1 MKGLVR
7 VLFFLLLQI
16 NFFMGNL
23 FAQSD
28 SLLDEFKKTPK
39 TASNILKLIDLSYN
53 LTDYNVDS
61 ALDCAEQI
69 MQISSL
75 SSNYELRCKILINI
89 GAISKLS
96 GKYKEANKY
105 LFQALRIAEKNNLI
119 SSKIISL
126 YQIGDLNRC
135 IGLLDQSLYY
145 LYLSKNIALENNH
158 AQHYPGLYDRISSTF
173 YQLTE
178 HNYPAFKLTKI
189 PFQNEFSLEKG
200 TIDDFIKLSKIY
212 ADSALLISNLNNDNR
227 TKLSSLN
234 ILGAYYRHQKNY
246 HKAIDYFNKAI
257 ELATQTNFRKDL
269 PNYYINIARTYYIQK
284 QYKKAIEFGLK
295 AYQTADDL
303 NILVYKSTS
312 SDILRLSYIEIK
324 DYKNALQFQEIEA
337 GTREEM
343 NSQQNWSKI
352 TELDKKYQTERKQK
366 EIEYQ
371 KKLLDLNKADL
382 FRKNIIIAIM
392 LIVCILIVTGI
403 YYIKKQNKALVRQK
417 EEIHN
422 QNQVLHAQKE
432 QIKNQYTQLENLNRF
447 KETLVHTF
455 VHDLKNPLSQ
465 IMYNSSNQTTMLSAR
480 KMMRLITNMLDIEKY
495 ECTQL
500 NLNTDV
506 FSLRKLILQI
516 KEEQGLSINE
526 KNLNIKLEFDD
537 CTIIADKDLIKRVF
551 ENLLSNAIRFSPQN
565 QNINVWVQSSD
576 NNTLKIGIQNF
587 GEKIP
592 ENDLPYIFEK
602 YRQFGKQSGSS
613 HHSTGL
619 GLAFCKM
626 AIEAHNQKIIAQN
639 TEDGVVFLCTLK
651 GEKIIS
657 NELNPVITT
666 DCIKLSSK
674 EKVILESYFDRL
686 KKIDVYQV
694 SDIVQVLDDI
704 PEQSKNIR
712 VVKQTILNAVFS
724 GNTIL
729 YNQIIN
735 Q

>member
-1 MKGLVR
+1 MKSLIR
-7 VLFFLLLQI
+7 VLFLLLLQI
-16 NFFMGNL
+16 NFFTGNL

-28 SLLDEFKKTPK
+28 SLLREFKKTPK
-39 TASNILKLIDLSYN
+39 TAGNILRLVDLSCN

-61 ALDCAEQI
+61 ALDCAEKI
-69 MQISSL
+69 MQISSP
-75 SSNYELRCKILINI
+75 SDNYELQCKVLINI

-105 LFQALRIAEKNNLI
+105 LFQALKIAEKNNLI

-145 LYLSKNIALENNH
+145 LYLSKNIALENNQ
-158 AQHYPGLYDRISSTF
+158 AQQHPGLYDRISSTF

-212 ADSALLISNLNNDNR
+212 ADSAFLISNLNNETR

-234 ILGAYYRHQKNY
+234 ILGAYYRYQKNY
-246 HKAIDYFNKAI
+246 QKAIDYFNKAI
-257 ELATQTNFRKDL
+257 ELAKQTNCRKDL
-269 PNYYINIARTYYIQK
+269 PNYFINIARTYYIQK

-295 AYQTADDL
+295 AYQTAVDL

-312 SDILRLSYIEIK
+312 SNILRLSYIAIK
-324 DYKNALQFQEIEA
+324 DYKNALQFHEIEA

-371 KKLLDLNKADL
+371 KKLLDLNKADI

-392 LIVCILIVTGI
+392 LIACILIVTGI
-403 YYIKKQNKALVRQK
+403 FYIKKQNKALVRQK

-432 QIKNQYTQLENLNRF
+432 QIKNQYNQLENLNRF
-447 KETLVHTF
+447 KEMLVHTF

-465 IMYNSSNQTTMLSAR
+465 ILINSSNLNLSTAAR
-480 KMMRLITNMLDIEKY
+480 KMLLLVMNMLDVEKY
-495 ECTQL
+495 ETTEFKL
-500 NLNTDV
+500 NKEIH
-506 FSLRKLILQI
+506 SLRQIL
-516 KEEQGLSINE
+516 EEVKNGHELSLRE
-526 KNLNIKLEFDD
+526 KNLALHFHFDD
-537 CTIIADKDLIKRVF
+537 YLVLTDKDIMVRVF
-551 ENLLSNAIRFSPQN
+551 DNLLSNAIRFSPQN
-565 QNINVWVQSSD
+565 SSID
-576 NNTLKIGIQNF
+576 VFAEKSGDGTIRIGVKNYGEPIPDDTLPFIFDK
-587 GEKIP
+587 
-592 ENDLPYIFEK
+592 YRYFEK
-602 YRQFGKQSGSS
+602 HNSSS

-639 TEDGVVFLCTLK
+639 TEDGVVFSFTLK
-651 GEKIIS
+651 GEKTIS
-657 NELNPVITT
+657 NEPKSGIAT
-666 DCIKLSSK
+666 DGIELSSE
-674 EKVILESYFDRL
+674 EKLILEFYFGRL
-686 KKIDVYQV
+686 KKIDVHQI
-694 SDIVQVLDDI
+694 SDIVQVLNEI
-704 PEQSKNIR
+704 PEESKNIR
-712 VVKQTILNAVFS
+712 IVKQTILSAVFS